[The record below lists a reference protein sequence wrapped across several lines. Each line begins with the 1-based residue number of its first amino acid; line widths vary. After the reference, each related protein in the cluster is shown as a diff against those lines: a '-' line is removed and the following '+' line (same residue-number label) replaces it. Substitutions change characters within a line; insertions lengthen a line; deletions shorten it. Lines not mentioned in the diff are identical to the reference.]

1 MTKFLP
7 SKVSKYV
14 AVGSIVL
21 VVSLL
26 ISSLYQLFFEDLSAS
41 HSVTQSWKSYYT
53 ADNWNLPTTI
63 VFDFDSDGQT
73 DSIDWNSC
81 AFISSAQ
88 SANIPPE
95 KQCQIYTQATGESMA
110 SNKIGQRIGSIDR
123 PSSKL
128 ARKTFLV
135 QTSDNLWRFY
145 DMNGFQLRVY
155 QLNTDNQFVQAEPTT
170 ADWIDVYTYQFSH
183 LALSVA
189 TDIMVNVML
198 STS

>member
-7 SKVSKYV
+7 SKVSLYV
-14 AVGSIVL
+14 ALVGVVL
-21 VVSLL
+21 VVGLL
-26 ISSLYQLFFEDLSAS
+26 ASSLYQVFFEDLSAS

-53 ADNWNLPTTI
+53 ADNWNLPATI
-63 VFDFDSDGQT
+63 VFDFNGDGQT

-88 SANIPPE
+88 SASIPPE
-95 KQCQIYTQATGESMA
+95 RQCQIYTQATGESMA
-110 SNKIGQRIGSIDR
+110 SNKIGQFIGSIDR

-145 DMNGFQLRVY
+145 DMNGFDLRVY
-155 QLNTDNQFVQAEPTT
+155 QLNTDNEFVQAEPTT
-170 ADWIDVYTYQFSH
+170 ADWIDVYSYQFSH